1 MHTLRPMSRITYT
14 KSAKTLLKGAAHLL
28 VIAPAKA
35 FEDGS
40 FLQVLPEDLMR
51 LALDLA
57 SDTKPGRTGSTAST
71 LTGSD
76 PRRLTIGVLPDEVS
90 RHNAASRPAWV
101 NGVTARA
108 GLSGRCAVLLALD
121 DPEHYTAAANAVGRA
136 FPLFHQTKVKKK
148 GADISILAVGP
159 DGEALSASAS
169 VKETVTAAR
178 EAARLV
184 DVPPTD
190 MNPKRMQADAWKAL
204 TGIPKVR
211 KRAIIGSALL
221 DAKLGGVH
229 GVGRT
234 ALDAPRVL
242 IATYD
247 PGKKRAKHIALV
259 GKGVT
264 YDTGGLNIKT
274 GGHMSTMKSDMGGA
288 AAVLGAFRVLATTG
302 CKHKVTVIACL
313 AENAI
318 GPSAYKPDD
327 VLTMH
332 SGLTV
337 EVNNTDAEGRI
348 LLADGVSLAAR
359 KLGADIVIDAAT
371 LTGAQLIATGR
382 NHAAIV
388 SNDADLEATVVAA
401 GQASG
406 DLVHPLP
413 FAPEFYKGEFSSTV
427 ADMRN
432 SVSDRMNAQASCA
445 AQFVYWHM
453 EDTDAKW
460 CHVDLAGPAF
470 PKKRG
475 SGYGVA
481 LLAEAVRRL

>member
-1 MHTLRPMSRITYT
+1 MSRITYT
-14 KSAKTLLKGAAHLL
+14 KSARALLKGAAHLL

-35 FEDGS
+35 FADGS
-40 FLQVLPEDLMR
+40 FLQVLPEELMR

-57 SDTKPGRTGSTAST
+57 ADTKPGRTGGTATS
-71 LTGSD
+71 LTGGG

-90 RHNAASRPAWV
+90 RHNAASRSAWIH
-101 NGVTARA
+101 GVTEKA
-108 GLSGRCAVLLALD
+108 GLKSGRGAVLLALD
-121 DPEHYTAAANAVGRA
+121 DAEHYTAAANAVGRA
-136 FPLFHQTKVKKK
+136 FPLFQQTKKKSK

-159 DGEALSASAS
+159 DGEALSASAA
-169 VKETVTAAR
+169 VKETVAAAR
-178 EAARLV
+178 DAARLV
-184 DVPPTD
+184 DIPPTD
-190 MNPKRMQADAWKAL
+190 LNPKRFQVEAWKAL
-204 TGIPKVR
+204 SGIPKVK

-229 GVGRT
+229 AVGRT

-242 IATYD
+242 VATYD

-274 GGHMSTMKSDMGGA
+274 GGHMSAMKSDMGGA

-302 CKHKVTVIACL
+302 CKHKVSVVACL

-318 GPSAYKPDD
+318 GPGAYKPDD

-337 EVNNTDAEGRI
+337 EVNNTDAEGRL
-348 LLADGVSLAAR
+348 LLADGVSFAAR

-371 LTGAQLIATGR
+371 LTGAQLIATGL
-382 NHAAIV
+382 NHAALI
-388 SNDADLEATVVAA
+388 SSDADLEEALVAA
-401 GQASG
+401 GHTSG

-413 FAPEFYKGEFSSTV
+413 FAPEIYKGEFRSAI

-432 SVSDRMNAQASCA
+432 SVSNRMNAQASCA
-445 AQFVYWHM
+445 AEFVHWHM
-453 EDTDAKW
+453 EDTGALW
-460 CHVDLAGPAF
+460 AHVDLAGPAF